1 MVDSTK
7 LVPNGDFYF
16 FRPRMKEDWTGP
28 VKSVERRSVAPLK
41 YYFIDFE
48 TSRQYSS
55 DDQNPLCVGICGQA
69 RNVPEMSE
77 TVPYNP
83 FKLDVYQLGTTLQPM
98 LRVCNEHLL
107 VSHGIDSFY

>member
-1 MVDSTK
+1 MVDSAK
-7 LVPNGDFYF
+7 LVPNGDFFF
-16 FRPRMKEDWTGP
+16 FRSSKKEDWTGS

-48 TSRQYSS
+48 TSLQYSP
-55 DDQNPLCVGICGQA
+55 DDPNPLCVGKVGQA

-83 FKLDVYQLGTTLQPM
+83 FKLDVYQLGTAFQPM
-98 LRVCNEHLL
+98 FEVRN
-107 VSHGIDSFY
+107 